1 MSDRRER
8 MERMKPPVFS
18 QPYTQRDKQEREGEK
33 RERGYEIDNDGK
45 ECEGGGRNMI
55 HDEQKDLQRQ

>member
-1 MSDRRER
+1 